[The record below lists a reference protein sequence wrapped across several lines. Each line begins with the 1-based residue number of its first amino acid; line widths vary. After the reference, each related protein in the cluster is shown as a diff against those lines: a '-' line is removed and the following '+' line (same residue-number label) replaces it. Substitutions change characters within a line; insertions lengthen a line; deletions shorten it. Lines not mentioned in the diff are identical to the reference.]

1 MAKGRI
7 MSASNQ
13 TDAIDVL
20 NLSRKDMTFR
30 EIAAIQF
37 HASLLVGVTGWHP
50 ATAAKLAIDHVN
62 ALAAGLAQAEN
73 ERK

>member
-1 MAKGRI
+1 
-7 MSASNQ
+7 MSGFNK
-13 TDAIDVL
+13 TEAIDIL
-20 NLSRKDMTFR
+20 DLSRKDMTFR

-37 HASLLVGVTGWHP
+37 HASLLVGVTRWHP
-50 ATAAKLAIDHVN
+50 ATAAKLTIDHVN